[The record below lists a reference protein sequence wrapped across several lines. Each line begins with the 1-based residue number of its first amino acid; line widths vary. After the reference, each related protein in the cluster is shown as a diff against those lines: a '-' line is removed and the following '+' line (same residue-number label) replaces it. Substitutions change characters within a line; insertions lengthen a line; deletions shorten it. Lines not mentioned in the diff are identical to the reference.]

1 MFPLRAQL
9 KSDCDKVLSPP
20 SKVFA
25 LLDLICR
32 KSPDWRGSVPL
43 IILPL
48 LLLSTPSTFNLNPER
63 SSHFDTPWA
72 ANLKTLNISYICAF
86 VI

>member
-25 LLDLICR
+25 LLDLI
-32 KSPDWRGSVPL
+32 
-43 IILPL
+43 
-48 LLLSTPSTFNLNPER
+48 
-63 SSHFDTPWA
+63 
-72 ANLKTLNISYICAF
+72 
-86 VI
+86 